1 VFYAP
6 GLVSGEHG
14 KGLYHYVVAN
24 AFLKMFL
31 VVRYM
36 SQSFYGLKGGSHA
49 PP

>member
-6 GLVSGEHG
+6 GIIAGEHG
-14 KGLYHYVVAN
+14 KGFFYYVVAN

-31 VVRYM
+31 VILFM
-36 SQSFYGLKGGSHA
+36 SQSFYGLKGGAHA